1 MVTYVMDL
9 FNLHLQRQ
17 LALVNVLQMLELKG
31 YQTVKV
37 IKELELLMK
46 CLSCQLLHNSF
57 VVNAKKDIQDMYH
70 TQMLVLIQQP
80 PVLTIV
86 IKLSV

>member
-1 MVTYVMDL
+1 MVTYVMVIMQL
-9 FNLHLQRQ
+9 YRR

-37 IKELELLMK
+37 IKDLVLK

-57 VVNAKKDIQDMYH
+57 VVNAKKDIQD
-70 TQMLVLIQQP
+70 I
-80 PVLTIV
+80 
-86 IKLSV
+86 